1 MSYPQQ
7 KFYEAVTCLVSE
19 GPLRTQLVSAAQYLV
34 TLQPTDFTGKDAK
47 HLKAWE
53 RIRNDLILSL
63 GSLAHRFDQ
72 ETMNTE
78 ACKIFVPITVS

>member
-1 MSYPQQ
+1 M
-7 KFYEAVTCLVSE
+7 VTCLVSRRAITHTASF
-19 GPLRTQLVSAAQYLV
+19 GRSVSRS
-34 TLQPTDFTGKDAK
+34 LQPTHFTGKDAK